1 MHIADLCDL
10 RHKGDQG
17 DRSMAHIARS
27 PKQLGAVI
35 QRVRKQKGLSQ
46 TELAQ
51 LAGLRQEL
59 VSKIETG
66 QEGTRLSSIYALF
79 AALDLDMTI
88 DQRSGT
94 SVPDIAD
101 IF

>member
-1 MHIADLCDL
+1 M
-10 RHKGDQG
+10 
-17 DRSMAHIARS
+17 SHIARS
-27 PKQLGAVI
+27 PKQLGAAI
-35 QRVRKQKGLSQ
+35 HRARKQKGMSQ
-46 TELAQ
+46 TELAR

-79 AALDLDMTI
+79 AALNLEMVI
-88 DQRSGT
+88 DQRSGK
-94 SVPDIAD
+94 SLPDIED

>member
-1 MHIADLCDL
+1 
-10 RHKGDQG
+10 
-17 DRSMAHIARS
+17 MAHIARS
-27 PKQLGAVI
+27 PKQLGAAI
-35 QRVRKQKGLSQ
+35 QRVRKQKGMNQ
-46 TELAQ
+46 TELAR

-79 AALDLDMTI
+79 AALGLEMVI
-88 DQRSGT
+88 DQRSGK
-94 SVPDIAD
+94 SVPDIED

>member
-1 MHIADLCDL
+1 MPN
-10 RHKGDQG
+10 
-17 DRSMAHIARS
+17 IARS
-27 PKQLGAVI
+27 PKQLGAAI
-35 QRVRKQKGLSQ
+35 QRARKQKGMSQ
-46 TELAQ
+46 TELAR

-79 AALDLDMTI
+79 AALNLEMVI
-88 DQRSGT
+88 DQRSGK
-94 SVPDIAD
+94 SVPDIED

>member
-1 MHIADLCDL
+1 
-10 RHKGDQG
+10 
-17 DRSMAHIARS
+17 MAYIARS
-27 PKQLGAVI
+27 SRQLGAVI
-35 QRVRKQKGLSQ
+35 RRARKQKGMSQ
-46 TELAQ
+46 TELAG

-79 AALDLDMTI
+79 AALDLEMI
-88 DQRSGT
+88 VDQRSGK
-94 SVPDIAD
+94 SVPDIED

>member
-1 MHIADLCDL
+1 MPN
-10 RHKGDQG
+10 
-17 DRSMAHIARS
+17 IARS
-27 PKQLGAVI
+27 PKQLGAAI
-35 QRVRKQKGLSQ
+35 QRARKQKGMSQ
-46 TELAQ
+46 TELAR

-79 AALDLDMTI
+79 AALGLEMVI
-88 DQRSGT
+88 DQRSGK
-94 SVPDIAD
+94 SVPDIED

>member
-1 MHIADLCDL
+1 
-10 RHKGDQG
+10 
-17 DRSMAHIARS
+17 MAHVARS
-27 PKQLGAVI
+27 ARQLGAAI

-46 TELAQ
+46 TELAR
-51 LAGLRQEL
+51 LSGLRQEM

-79 AALDLDMTI
+79 AALDLEMI
-88 DQRSGT
+88 VDQRSGR

>member
-1 MHIADLCDL
+1 MF
-10 RHKGDQG
+10 
-17 DRSMAHIARS
+17 HIARS
-27 PKQLGAVI
+27 PKQLGAAI
-35 QRVRKQKGLSQ
+35 HRVRKQKGMSQ
-46 TELAQ
+46 TELGR

-79 AALDLDMTI
+79 AALDLEMVI
-88 DQRSGT
+88 DQRSGK
-94 SVPDIAD
+94 SVPDIED

>member
-1 MHIADLCDL
+1 MT
-10 RHKGDQG
+10 Q
-17 DRSMAHIARS
+17 IARS
-27 PKQLGAVI
+27 SRQLGAAI
-35 QRVRKQKGLSQ
+35 QRVRKQRGLSQ
-46 TELAQ
+46 TDLAR

-79 AALDLDMTI
+79 AALDLEMVI
-88 DQRSGT
+88 DNRSGK
-94 SVPDIAD
+94 SVLKIED

>member
-1 MHIADLCDL
+1 
-10 RHKGDQG
+10 
-17 DRSMAHIARS
+17 MAHIARS
-27 PKQLGAVI
+27 SRQLGAII
-35 QRVRKQKGLSQ
+35 QRARKQNGMSQ
-46 TELAQ
+46 TELAG

-79 AALDLDMTI
+79 AALDLEMVV
-88 DQRSGT
+88 DQRSGK
-94 SVPDIAD
+94 SVPDIED

>member
-1 MHIADLCDL
+1 MPN
-10 RHKGDQG
+10 
-17 DRSMAHIARS
+17 IARS
-27 PKQLGAVI
+27 PKQLGAAI
-35 QRVRKQKGLSQ
+35 QRARKQKGMSQ
-46 TELAQ
+46 TELAR

-79 AALDLDMTI
+79 AALDLEMVI
-88 DQRSGT
+88 DQRSGK
-94 SVPDIAD
+94 SVPDIED

>member
-1 MHIADLCDL
+1 
-10 RHKGDQG
+10 
-17 DRSMAHIARS
+17 MAHIARS
-27 PKQLGAVI
+27 SRQLGAVI
-35 QRVRKQKGLSQ
+35 QRARKQKGMSQ
-46 TELAQ
+46 TDLGG

-79 AALDLDMTI
+79 AALDLEMI
-88 DQRSGT
+88 VDQRSGN
-94 SVPDIAD
+94 SVPDIKD

>member
-1 MHIADLCDL
+1 MPYIV
-10 RHKGDQG
+10 
-17 DRSMAHIARS
+17 RS
-27 PKQLGAVI
+27 PKQLGAAI
-35 QRVRKQKGLSQ
+35 HRARKQKGMSQ
-46 TELAQ
+46 TELAR

-79 AALDLDMTI
+79 AALDLEMVI
-88 DQRSGT
+88 DQRSGK
-94 SVPDIAD
+94 SVPDIED

>member
-1 MHIADLCDL
+1 
-10 RHKGDQG
+10 
-17 DRSMAHIARS
+17 MAHIARS
-27 PKQLGAVI
+27 PKQLGAAI
-35 QRVRKQKGLSQ
+35 QRVRKQKGMSQ
-46 TELAQ
+46 TELAR

-79 AALDLDMTI
+79 AALGLEMVI
-88 DQRSGT
+88 DQRSGK
-94 SVPDIAD
+94 SVPDIED